1 MPRSPYTQPTYA
13 PNPNV
18 AQQPPQFQPPV
29 QPQPQPVQPQFQPQ
43 PAQQSPQ
50 FQQPQPQVPYT
61 PSYLPPQ
68 PQQRNSHIGVI
79 IAVIVV
85 AVIGLIAAIVFFIGV
100 VFGALDAGQNDGYD
114 FDFGSDPYGFED
126 GGSEPNDNL
135 QASIRTVLDQLN
147 Q

>member
-29 QPQPQPVQPQFQPQ
+29 QPQQQPPFQPQ
-43 PAQQSPQ
+43 PAQPQ
-50 FQQPQPQVPYT
+50 FQQLPQVPYT

-68 PQQRNSHIGVI
+68 PPQRNSHAGVI

-100 VFGALDAGQNDGYD
+100 VFGALDAGQDDGYD

-126 GGSEPNDNL
+126 GGSGPDDNI
-135 QASIRTVLDQLN
+135 QTSITSALDQLN

>member
-29 QPQPQPVQPQFQPQ
+29 QPS
-43 PAQQSPQ
+43 QQPQ

-68 PQQRNSHIGVI
+68 PQQRNSHTGVI

-100 VFGALDAGQNDGYD
+100 VFGALDAGQDDGYD

-126 GGSEPNDNL
+126 GGSGPDDNI
-135 QASIRTVLDQLN
+135 QASIRAALDQLN

>member
-29 QPQPQPVQPQFQPQ
+29 QPQPQPVQPQFQ
-43 PAQQSPQ
+43 
-50 FQQPQPQVPYT
+50 QPQPQVPYT

-68 PQQRNSHIGVI
+68 PQQRNSHTGVI

-100 VFGALDAGQNDGYD
+100 VFGALDAGQDDGYD

-126 GGSEPNDNL
+126 GGSGPDDNI
-135 QASIRTVLDQLN
+135 QASIRAAFDQLN